1 MQTGTRRSLNRLC
14 SCASTA
20 SIPQRVGRVDAKSL
34 QDRFLKRSAA
44 DWFHSQYSAEKPQKS
59 FCSFNLMGTIY
70 LLEYKNNIIGAYTNY
85 NLAEIFINS
94 CKQNNFFDSDIN
106 IISFK
111 ENTCLK
117 IKTTLVECSYVEN
130 VNINDLQDEVKT
142 AITELNKLTVQE
154 KKLTESIEKH
164 KADRKVYE
172 IFKSKLEQDKSFV
185 IPPEFIDKYTEFQ
198 NEIV

>member
-1 MQTGTRRSLNRLC
+1 
-14 SCASTA
+14 
-20 SIPQRVGRVDAKSL
+20 
-34 QDRFLKRSAA
+34 
-44 DWFHSQYSAEKPQKS
+44 
-59 FCSFNLMGTIY
+59 MGTIY

-130 VNINDLQDEVKT
+130 LNINDLQDEVKT

-154 KKLTESIEKH
+154 KKLTESIEKR

-185 IPPEFIDKYTEFQ
+185 IPAEFIDKYMEFQ
-198 NEIV
+198 SEIV